1 MNSSYSIILLQ
12 HDISHITSAIQLTII
27 IPHNL
32 SYRSVIP
39 SGNNNGVTVNVIEP
53 PALRFSKARCSHG
66 MFLAAVEKG
75 GLKGGDHLLCIYANS
90 ADTQHSQVTHTHT
103 PTSSSSSSSSALV
116 TANHHTENAN
126 ALTLH
131 TIPPMSSN
139 VLREILCIPSADTGL
154 PAVVGRIHD
163 IREGC
168 SYIHNEL
175 ASVLLS
181 SYSLSATNGE
191 KGISCSYDCVMHQ

>member
-1 MNSSYSIILLQ
+1 
-12 HDISHITSAIQLTII
+12 
-27 IPHNL
+27 
-32 SYRSVIP
+32 
-39 SGNNNGVTVNVIEP
+39 
-53 PALRFSKARCSHG
+53 

-90 ADTQHSQVTHTHT
+90 ADANTHTNT
-103 PTSSSSSSSSALV
+103 PSSSSSSSSSLV
-116 TANHHTENAN
+116 VADHHTENAN
-126 ALTLH
+126 ALTVH
-131 TIPPMSSN
+131 STTPSSSN
-139 VLREILCIPSADTGL
+139 TPGEILCVPAAATGL

-181 SYSLSATNGE
+181 SYSLSGTTNGE
-191 KGISCSYDCVMHQ
+191 KGT